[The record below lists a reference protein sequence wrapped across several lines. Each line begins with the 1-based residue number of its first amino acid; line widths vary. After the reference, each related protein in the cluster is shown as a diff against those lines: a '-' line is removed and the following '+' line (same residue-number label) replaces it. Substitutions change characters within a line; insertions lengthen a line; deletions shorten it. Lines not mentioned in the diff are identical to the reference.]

1 VTGTV
6 KWFNDAKGYGFI
18 TPDGGGRDVF
28 VHHTAILM
36 DGFRSLAEGQKV
48 QFDLVE
54 TERGL
59 QAAGVTP
66 LGPSPSPEYIVSSS

>member
-1 VTGTV
+1 MPSSGTI
-6 KWFNDAKGYGFI
+6 AAYGFI
-18 TPDGGGRDVF
+18 TPDDGGRDVF

-36 DGFRSLAEGQKV
+36 DGFRTLAEGQKV
-48 QFDLVE
+48 AFEVVE

-66 LGPSPSPEYIVSSS
+66 LGPAPGYSTSSGASE